1 MSSCCNPFVEQCAT
15 LLTTIARPSRCEG
28 PLPALRNGE
37 AAYRCSAFA
46 HAVGGL
52 GGGAGANLLLD
63 PAAHIGIHILPIFEG
78 AAQHRIA
85 HAAQQAPGDLVDQPG
100 ALRIVKPFPAEVP
113 RPIGPA
119 PIRE

>member
-1 MSSCCNPFVEQCAT
+1 MSSCGNPFVEKCAT
-15 LLTTIARPSRCEG
+15 LLTTIARLSRCEG

-63 PAAHIGIHILPIFEG
+63 PAAHIGIDILPIRSEEHTSELQSLMRISYAVFCLNKKTNKNTKNNINI
-78 AAQHRIA
+78 QHNRQ
-85 HAAQQAPGDLVDQPG
+85 H
-100 ALRIVKPFPAEVP
+100 
-113 RPIGPA
+113 
-119 PIRE
+119 